1 MCLIL
6 FPGSKKKTPP
16 LIISSPVSPNL
27 ARVRKSA
34 SKKRIPLFSS
44 SPPILPFPCLVS
56 RGCTTRECSARVGTL
71 STRAKEEE
79 DRTSPEDPPLSS
91 SSPAPPSPL
100 SPPSLPRCVSTALA
114 LPSHPSLRP
123 TPFPS
128 LPLIRMRQ
136 TCLFLRLA
144 MGCRDPTRG
153 RERERERRRLQ
164 PASNGAEVACT
175 PSPPKIPIPLVSPPH
190 EERRG
195 FFLSRPKTGDRLLA
209 RPRLGGK
216 LYALDPTPFPIFLS
230 RSRCDRV
237 NRPARHLCTIIE
249 DRIAVATSCFLSH
262 TRRIQR
268 YRVYIPRDLIL
279 AFSFLSKLF
288 SFFARRFT
296 VAKHYLNVESRG
308 FSVLLVPR
316 NYNSVVKTKQTESDR
331 FAQMRN

>member
-1 MCLIL
+1 MEKYDPFPARTSTEYYSFRLFFSLPPLSRMCLIL
-6 FPGSKKKTPP
+6 FLRSKKKTPP

-128 LPLIRMRQ
+128 LPLIRTRQ

-164 PASNGAEVACT
+164 PASNGAKVACT

-195 FFLSRPKTGDRLLA
+195 FFLSRRNAAENRRSPPRSATPRWQTL
-209 RPRLGGK
+209 RPRP
-216 LYALDPTPFPIFLS
+216 DSLS
-230 RSRCDRV
+230 
-237 NRPARHLCTIIE
+237 N
-249 DRIAVATSCFLSH
+249 
-262 TRRIQR
+262 
-268 YRVYIPRDLIL
+268 IL
-279 AFSFLSKLF
+279 
-288 SFFARRFT
+288 
-296 VAKHYLNVESRG
+296 VEEP
-308 FSVLLVPR
+308 V
-316 NYNSVVKTKQTESDR
+316 
-331 FAQMRN
+331 

>member
-128 LPLIRMRQ
+128 LPLIRTRQ

-153 RERERERRRLQ
+153 RERERE
-164 PASNGAEVACT
+164 E
-175 PSPPKIPIPLVSPPH
+175 K
-190 EERRG
+190 
-195 FFLSRPKTGDRLLA
+195 
-209 RPRLGGK
+209 
-216 LYALDPTPFPIFLS
+216 
-230 RSRCDRV
+230 
-237 NRPARHLCTIIE
+237 
-249 DRIAVATSCFLSH
+249 VATSFQRSGGCMHAEPTENTDPTCLS
-262 TRRIQR
+262 
-268 YRVYIPRDLIL
+268 P
-279 AFSFLSKLF
+279 
-288 SFFARRFT
+288 
-296 VAKHYLNVESRG
+296 SRG
-308 FSVLLVPR
+308 EERILPLAAERGRKPAIASSLGHASVANFTPSTRLPFQYSCRGAGV
-316 NYNSVVKTKQTESDR
+316 TG
-331 FAQMRN
+331 